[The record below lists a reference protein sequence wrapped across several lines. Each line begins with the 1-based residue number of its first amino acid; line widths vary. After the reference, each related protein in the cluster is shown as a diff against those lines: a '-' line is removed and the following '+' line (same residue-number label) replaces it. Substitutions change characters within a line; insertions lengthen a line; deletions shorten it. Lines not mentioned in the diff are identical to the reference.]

1 MAMQRE
7 RSILMDKSEAFTGR
21 ILRMYKYLLREKGEK
36 VCSNQVVRSGTSIGA
51 NISESRN
58 AQSTA
63 DFIHKLSIALK
74 EADETVYWLKS
85 LHNGGYL
92 NDKEFE
98 SIYNDAD
105 ELVKMLVSSI
115 KTLKRRAGTL

>member
-74 EADETVYWLKS
+74 EADETVYWLNL
-85 LHNGGYL
+85 LHKTHFL
-92 NDKEFE
+92 TDIEFE
-98 SIYNDAD
+98 SMKNDAE
-105 ELVKMLVSSI
+105 ELVKLLKAIV
-115 KTLKRRAGTL
+115 KTSKSRTPH